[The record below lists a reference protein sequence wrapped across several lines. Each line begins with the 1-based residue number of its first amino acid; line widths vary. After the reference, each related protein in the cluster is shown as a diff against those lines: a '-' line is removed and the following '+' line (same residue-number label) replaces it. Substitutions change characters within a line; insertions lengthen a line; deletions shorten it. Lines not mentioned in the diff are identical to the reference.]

1 MASTTNKFVQFG
13 CWNQGF
19 CGEGQVNPLTNVM
32 TELREFSR
40 LEKPDFIVVAGDNY
54 YPDKVK
60 DKVTGEKTKTIKPAY
75 LASGFSC
82 LPKDI
87 EIDMILGNHDL
98 EKGIQILEKE
108 GRAIPEEKKE
118 CFITNDEVELAFASA
133 AMTKHIDLVVN
144 KARLLG
150 DTLLLLLDTTMYDIK
165 EANDALPCYR
175 RIPGYEGVQSVADL
189 HERQLDFIHES
200 INSFQGKNI
209 ILVGHHPI
217 TGYKE
222 KEKKDKKKEGKT
234 QDKAQDKAEGKEKKK
249 ETEIFLIKA
258 FASFIE
264 VLLNIYKLKTDTVNY
279 YYLCADLHLYQEGTV
294 ILPTGG
300 EGNMIIHQYIVG
312 TGGTSLD
319 DNPLDNENFADAA
332 KNTTFETDIKDS
344 EYKGTYNVIN
354 SIKVNGFLV
363 CDYSLPTLAFD
374 FLPVPMLSGRE
385 GGRRRNN
392 KRSKSKRKTKKRSKK
407 TNKRKSNNK
416 RSNSKRSNSK
426 RSNIK
431 RSNSKRSNSK
441 RSNNKRKTNN
451 HS

>member
-19 CGEGQVNPLTNVM
+19 CSEGQVNPLTNVM
-32 TELREFSR
+32 TELREFTR

-82 LPKDI
+82 LPTEI

-98 EKGIQILEKE
+98 EKGIQILEEE
-108 GRAIPEEKKE
+108 GRAVPEEKKE
-118 CFITNDEVELAFASA
+118 CFITNDELELAFASGLA
-133 AMTKHIDLVVN
+133 QHIDLVVN
-144 KARLLG
+144 KARVLG

-165 EANDALPCYR
+165 EATDALPCYR
-175 RIPGYEGVQSVADL
+175 RMPGYEGIQSVADL
-189 HERQLDFIHES
+189 HARQLDFIHES

-222 KEKKDKKKEGKT
+222 KEKKDKKKEGK
-234 QDKAQDKAEGKEKKK
+234 AQDKAEGKAEGKEGKEKKK

-264 VLLNIYKLKTDTVNY
+264 VLLNVYTLKTDKVNY

-319 DNPLDNENFADAA
+319 DNPLDNEKFADAA
-332 KNTTFETDIKDS
+332 KNTTFQTDVKDS
-344 EYKGTYNVIN
+344 EYRGTYNVIN

-385 GGRRRNN
+385 GGRR
-392 KRSKSKRKTKKRSKK
+392 SKNKRKTKKRS
-407 TNKRKSNNK
+407 NR
-416 RSNSKRSNSK
+416 
-426 RSNIK
+426 
-431 RSNSKRSNSK
+431 
-441 RSNNKRKTNN
+441 NNKRKTNKRKTN
-451 HS
+451 KRKNNNNNNKKRNQSNNKRY